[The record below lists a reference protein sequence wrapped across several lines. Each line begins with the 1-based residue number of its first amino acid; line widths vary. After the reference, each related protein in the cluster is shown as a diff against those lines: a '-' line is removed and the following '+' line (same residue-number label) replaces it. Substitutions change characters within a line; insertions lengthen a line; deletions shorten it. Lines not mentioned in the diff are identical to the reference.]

1 VLRQAVLLASIG
13 VATGVTVSIFVT
25 RYLSSVLWGVTPTDP
40 PTFINVALLF
50 TVVAIAAG
58 LIPTFRALRLEPRRV
73 LAET

>member
-1 VLRQAVLLASIG
+1 VLALIG
-13 VATGVTVSIFVT
+13 VATGIAVSIFVT

-40 PTFINVALLF
+40 PTFVNVALLF

-58 LIPTFRALRLEPRRV
+58 LVPTYRALRLEPRSV